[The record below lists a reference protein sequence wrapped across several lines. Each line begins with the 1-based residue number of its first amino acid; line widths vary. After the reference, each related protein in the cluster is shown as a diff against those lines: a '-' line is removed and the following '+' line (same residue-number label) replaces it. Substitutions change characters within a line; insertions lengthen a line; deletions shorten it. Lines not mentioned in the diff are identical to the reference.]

1 LGYYSKPNF
10 VRAAW
15 IQFSCPSTKTGLG
28 KRMERDVYAVGQ
40 AEKRHFRSM
49 AVATDWKNLSD
60 FCEMNV

>member
-1 LGYYSKPNF
+1 
-10 VRAAW
+10 
-15 IQFSCPSTKTGLG
+15 
-28 KRMERDVYAVGQ
+28 MEQDVYAVGQ